1 MRDTRRAARP
11 LPALLRPP
19 IRFLLRTWSRYPK
32 APGYLYQI
40 VERCGAR
47 LAVRPLDGQ
56 LFNGMK
62 MTCDLADQIQRQIYF
77 FGAYEPI
84 EVYLLRYLLRP
95 GMVVIDAGANVGQ
108 HTLIAAGEVGP
119 GGEVHAFEPVPKN
132 FRRLVAHVSE
142 NGLAAMVRTNM
153 MALWHQAETVRLN
166 LASDKAN
173 DGGYTIGV
181 PSEAVDSVPCP
192 CVRIDDY
199 VAENKLVRVDF
210 VKMDIEGAEWFAL
223 RGATAVLARWRPTM
237 LMEINRLACRG
248 LGYEPE
254 RIWEFL
260 KPYGYLMWGVGPS
273 PEMCRSLS
281 SLDGV
286 DSANVVFHTS
296 GLPDNVTKG
305 WSYKSILRFHRGNAR
320 AAPKARSSWWM
331 SHGAPV
337 RDSR

>member
-1 MRDTRRAARP
+1 
-11 LPALLRPP
+11 
-19 IRFLLRTWSRYPK
+19 
-32 APGYLYQI
+32 
-40 VERCGAR
+40 
-47 LAVRPLDGQ
+47 
-56 LFNGMK
+56 
-62 MTCDLADQIQRQIYF
+62 
-77 FGAYEPI
+77 
-84 EVYLLRYLLRP
+84 
-95 GMVVIDAGANVGQ
+95 
-108 HTLIAAGEVGP
+108 
-119 GGEVHAFEPVPKN
+119 
-132 FRRLVAHVSE
+132 
-142 NGLAAMVRTNM
+142 
-153 MALWHQAETVRLN
+153 
-166 LASDKAN
+166 
-173 DGGYTIGV
+173 
-181 PSEAVDSVPCP
+181 
-192 CVRIDDY
+192 
-199 VAENKLVRVDF
+199 
-210 VKMDIEGAEWFAL
+210 
-223 RGATAVLARWRPTM
+223 M

-260 KPYGYLMWGVGPS
+260 KPYGYLMWSVGPS